1 MGTEDTGYRHV
12 VRIPGAIRAFAP
24 TLVGKLSFAMVSLA
38 MLLLVQAEQH
48 TFLVAGLAT
57 GAFGVANVASAPTR
71 ARLVD
76 RWGQRRTLNAL
87 AIGYAVLLI
96 AFVAVTVAGSP
107 AAVIVVTAALA
118 GLFPPP
124 IGAAM
129 RVIWARLS
137 PSDSHKTRAYGLDAV
152 AEELV
157 FTVGPVG
164 VAGLAVL
171 WSPAAAVLCAA
182 ALALA
187 GTVGMTSS
195 AGSRG
200 VTATVPARRARRT
213 LGALAA
219 PGMAPML
226 LVLVAVGAILGS
238 VEILA
243 AAFADNLGN
252 PDLAGL
258 LLATFAAGSAAGGLV
273 YGGTSWPGTAAHR
286 LLILGVAM
294 TLACGGL
301 LLISDSPAVA
311 IALVAVGLFLAPAM
325 ITGYL
330 LADDLTTAAERT
342 EASAWVNTAVNAG
355 AALSVAGIGLL
366 IDQAGVQTAV
376 LVTTA
381 TAGLCILAAA
391 PFLLFR
397 APTSTAEAL

>member
-1 MGTEDTGYRHV
+1 MGTEGIGYRHV

-24 TLVGKLSFAMVSLA
+24 TLIGKLSFAMVSLA

-48 TFLVAGLAT
+48 SFLLAGLVT
-57 GAFGVANVASAPTR
+57 GAFGVANVASAPLR

-87 AIGYAVLLI
+87 AGGYAAFLI
-96 AFVAVTVAGSP
+96 AFVVAAVTGSP
-107 AAVIVVTAALA
+107 DVVIIITATLA

-137 PSDSHKTRAYGLDAV
+137 PSDNHKTRAYGLDAV

-164 VAGLAVL
+164 VAGLVIV

-182 ALALA
+182 ALGLA

-219 PGMAPML
+219 PGMVPML
-226 LVLVAVGAILGS
+226 LVLVAVGAILGG

-243 AAFADNLGN
+243 AAFADDLGN
-252 PDLAGL
+252 ADLAGL

-273 YGGTSWPGTAAHR
+273 YGNHSWPGTAAQR

-301 LLISDSPAVA
+301 LLTSGSPAVA

-355 AALSVAGIGLL
+355 AAISVAGIGFL
-366 IDQAGVQTAV
+366 IDQADVHTAV

-381 TAGLCILAAA
+381 TAGLCIIAAA
-391 PFLLFR
+391 PFLLFGR
-397 APTSTAEAL
+397 RTSTAEAL